1 MFQDP
6 RDINEIYH
14 KNLYNELYYLIGFV
28 LLRNVPLWINVVP
41 TFNLKT
47 ISCHLLRMLQRGT
60 LFLNNYFIQ
69 IFLFK

>member
-28 LLRNVPLWINVVP
+28 LLSNVLLWINVPP

-47 ISCHLLRMLQRGT
+47 ISRHLLRML
-60 LFLNNYFIQ
+60 
-69 IFLFK
+69 